1 MKIERAKN
9 AARSTVF
16 GWILSIYKLIVPFAM
31 RTAMIYFMGV
41 QYLGLNSLFTSILSV
56 LNLAEL
62 GVGSA
67 MVYSMY
73 KPIAED
79 DTKKICSLMRLYRKY
94 YRIIGLVIAV
104 AGVVLIPFLP
114 KLVKG
119 SIPSELNLYILYLLN
134 LTATV
139 LTYWLFAY
147 RNCLL
152 MAHQRNDVSSKI
164 SLITITLQY
173 GIQLAVIIFLQDY
186 YLYVIALLVTQII
199 SNMITAFVT
208 KRMYP
213 DYIPVGEVSKDQRK
227 TINRRIKDLF
237 TAKIGAVVVNSAD
250 TIVVSAFLGLEMLA
264 IYQNY
269 FYMLEAVKGL
279 IGIALGACMA
289 GIGNSLI
296 VESKAKNLND
306 LNKLTFIVAWISGM
320 CTCCFLCLYQPFMK
334 LWVGES
340 MMLEYTAVIC
350 FGIYFYVMQI
360 NQLLNI
366 YKDAGGLWHE
376 DRFRPIVTAIA
387 NLAINLLLV
396 NFWGIYGV
404 LLSTVITALFIG
416 MPWLLHNLFT
426 VLFERKEL
434 KGYLLKI
441 LFYAFFSTLACLIC
455 VTICHFINLSGFMQ
469 LIVNMVV
476 CLVVSN
482 VLFFIVYYKR
492 AEFRDSVALVDSIT
506 KNKLRL
512 RKRIFRER
520 GQ

>member
-1 MKIERAKN
+1 MRIERTKN

-16 GWILSIYKLIVPFAM
+16 GWILSIYKLVVPFAM

-41 QYLGLNSLFTSILSV
+41 QYLGLNSLFTSVLSV

-79 DTKKICSLMRLYRKY
+79 DTEKICALMRLYRTY

-104 AGVVLIPFLP
+104 AGVILIPFLP

-119 SIPSELNLYILYLLN
+119 SIPSELNLYVLYLLN

-152 MAHQRNDVSSKI
+152 MAHQRNDVSSKV
-164 SLITITLQY
+164 SLVTITLQY
-173 GIQLAVIIFLQDY
+173 GVQFLVIIFLKDY
-186 YLYVIALLVTQII
+186 YLYVIALLITQIL
-199 SNMITAFVT
+199 SNIMTALIT
-208 KRMYP
+208 KKMYP
-213 DYIPVGEVSKDQRK
+213 DYLPQGTVSKESRK
-227 TINRRIKDLF
+227 MINRRIKDLF
-237 TAKIGAVVVNSAD
+237 TAKIGAVVVLSAD
-250 TIVVSAFLGLEMLA
+250 TIVISAFLGLRMLA

-269 FYMLEAVKGL
+269 FYLLTAVQGL

-296 VESKAKNLND
+296 VESQKKNLDD
-306 LNKLTFIVAWISGM
+306 LNKLTFIISWVSGV

-334 LWVGES
+334 LWVGEDL
-340 MMLEYTAVIC
+340 MLKYGAVIC
-350 FGIYFYVMQI
+350 FAVYFYVMEI

-376 DRFRPIVTAIA
+376 DRFRPIVVAIS
-387 NLAINLLLV
+387 NLSLNLLLV

-404 LLSTVITALFIG
+404 LLSTVVTALFVG

-426 VLFERKEL
+426 VLFEKKHL
-434 KGYLLKI
+434 KGYLYKTLSYG
-441 LFYAFFSTLACLIC
+441 LFSFIACGIS
-455 VTICHFINLSGFMQ
+455 VSICHFIPLSGVLQ
-469 LIVNMVV
+469 LIVNL
-476 CLVVSN
+476 LVSIIIPN
-482 VLFFIVYYKR
+482 TIFFFAYKNR
-492 AEFRDSVALVDSIT
+492 DEFKSSLALVDSLT
-506 KNKLRL
+506 KNKLKLKKRL
-512 RKRIFRER
+512 LREK
-520 GQ
+520 

>member
-16 GWILSIYKLIVPFAM
+16 GCILSIYKLIVPFAM

-79 DTKKICSLMRLYRKY
+79 DTEKICSLMRLYRKY

-104 AGVVLIPFLP
+104 SGVVLIPFLP

-119 SIPSELNLYILYLLN
+119 SIPSELNLYILYILN

-152 MAHQRNDVSSKI
+152 MAHQRNDVSSKV

-173 GIQLAVIIFLQDY
+173 GIQFAVIIFLQDY
-186 YLYVIALLVTQII
+186 YLYIIALLVTQIM
-199 SNMITAFVT
+199 SNILTAFVT

-213 DYIPVGEVSKDQRK
+213 DYTPVGEVSKDQRK

-250 TIVVSAFLGLEMLA
+250 TIVISAFLGLEMLA
-264 IYQNY
+264 VYQNY
-269 FYMLEAVKGL
+269 FYLLEAVKGL

-306 LNKLTFIVAWISGM
+306 LNKLTFIIAWISGM
-320 CTCCFLCLYQPFMK
+320 CTCCFLCMFQPFMQ
-334 LWVGES
+334 LWVGENL
-340 MMLEYTAVIC
+340 MLEYTAVIC
-350 FGIYFYVMQI
+350 FGVYFFVMEI

-376 DRFRPIVTAIA
+376 DRFRPIVTALA
-387 NLAINLLLV
+387 NLVLNLFLV

-404 LLSTVITALFIG
+404 LLSTVLTALFIG
-416 MPWLLHNLFT
+416 MPWLLHNLFS
-426 VLFERKEL
+426 VLFEKKEL
-434 KGYLLKI
+434 KGYLLKT
-441 LFYAFFSTLACLIC
+441 LSYTFFSALACLIC
-455 VTICHFINLSGFMQ
+455 VTVCHFINLSGLIQ
-469 LIVNMVV
+469 LIVNMAV
-476 CLVVSN
+476 CLVISN

-492 AEFRDSVALVDSIT
+492 AEFIDSVALFDYIT
-506 KNKLRL
+506 KNKLHL
-512 RKRIFRER
+512 RKRIFKER

>member
-1 MKIERAKN
+1 MRIERTKN

-16 GWILSIYKLIVPFAM
+16 GWILSIYKLVVPFAM

-41 QYLGLNSLFTSILSV
+41 QYLGLNSLFTSVLSV

-79 DTKKICSLMRLYRKY
+79 DTEKICALMRLYRTY

-104 AGVVLIPFLP
+104 AGVILIPFLP

-119 SIPSELNLYILYLLN
+119 SIPSELNLYVLYLLN

-152 MAHQRNDVSSKI
+152 MAHQRNDVSSKV
-164 SLITITLQY
+164 SLVTITLQY
-173 GIQLAVIIFLQDY
+173 GVQFLVIIFLKDY
-186 YLYVIALLVTQII
+186 YLYVIALLITQIL
-199 SNMITAFVT
+199 SNIMTALMT
-208 KRMYP
+208 KKMYP
-213 DYIPVGEVSKDQRK
+213 DYLPQGTVSKESRK
-227 TINRRIKDLF
+227 MINRRIKDLF
-237 TAKIGAVVVNSAD
+237 TAKIGAVVVLSAD
-250 TIVVSAFLGLEMLA
+250 TIVISAFLGLRMLA

-269 FYMLEAVKGL
+269 FYLLTAVQGL

-296 VESKAKNLND
+296 VESQKKNLDD
-306 LNKLTFIVAWISGM
+306 LNKLTFIISWISGV

-334 LWVGES
+334 LWVREDL
-340 MMLEYTAVIC
+340 MLKYGAVIC
-350 FGIYFYVMQI
+350 FAVYFYVMEI

-376 DRFRPIVTAIA
+376 DRFRPIVVAIS
-387 NLAINLLLV
+387 NLSLNLLLV

-404 LLSTVITALFIG
+404 LLSTVVTALFVG

-426 VLFERKEL
+426 VLFEKKHL
-434 KGYLLKI
+434 KGYLYKTLSYG
-441 LFYAFFSTLACLIC
+441 LFSFIACGIS
-455 VTICHFINLSGFMQ
+455 VSICHFIPLSGVLQ
-469 LIVNMVV
+469 LIVNL
-476 CLVVSN
+476 LVSIIIPN
-482 VLFFIVYYKR
+482 TIFFFAYKNR
-492 AEFRDSVALVDSIT
+492 DEFKSSLALVDSLT
-506 KNKLRL
+506 KNKLKLKKRL
-512 RKRIFRER
+512 LREK
-520 GQ
+520 

>member
-1 MKIERAKN
+1 MRIERTKN

-16 GWILSIYKLIVPFAM
+16 GWILSIYKLVVPFAM

-41 QYLGLNSLFTSILSV
+41 QYLGLNSLFTSVLSV

-79 DTKKICSLMRLYRKY
+79 NTEKICALMRLYRTY

-104 AGVVLIPFLP
+104 AGVILIPFLP

-134 LTATV
+134 LIATV

-152 MAHQRNDVSSKI
+152 MAHQRNDVSSKV
-164 SLITITLQY
+164 SLVTITFQY
-173 GIQLAVIIFLQDY
+173 AIQFLVIIFLKDY
-186 YLYVIALLVTQII
+186 YLYVIALLITQVI
-199 SNMITAFVT
+199 SNIVTALIT
-208 KRMYP
+208 KKMYP
-213 DYIPVGEVSKDQRK
+213 DYLPQGTVSKENRK
-227 TINRRIKDLF
+227 VINRRIKDLF

-250 TIVVSAFLGLEMLA
+250 TIVISAFLGLQMLA

-269 FYMLEAVKGL
+269 FYLLTSVKEL

-296 VESKAKNLND
+296 VESKKKNLDD
-306 LNKLTFIVAWISGM
+306 LNKLTFIISWVSGV
-320 CTCCFLCLYQPFMK
+320 CTCCFLCLYQPFME
-334 LWVGES
+334 LWVGKDL
-340 MMLEYTAVIC
+340 MLDYTAVIC
-350 FGIYFYVMQI
+350 FGIYFYIMEI

-376 DRFRPIVTAIA
+376 DRFRPIVTAAA
-387 NLAINLLLV
+387 NLVLNLILV

-404 LLSTVITALFIG
+404 LLSTVVTALIIG

-426 VLFERKEL
+426 VLFEKKHL
-434 KGYLLKI
+434 KGYLKKLTSYF
-441 LFYAFFSTLACLIC
+441 LFSVISCVVS
-455 VTICHFINLSGFMQ
+455 VTICHFIPLSGVMQ
-469 LIVNMVV
+469 LIVN
-476 CLVVSN
+476 LVISLFVPN
-482 VLFFIVYYKR
+482 VLFFIAYYKR
-492 AEFRDSVALVDSIT
+492 DEFRSSVALVDSLT
-506 KNKLRL
+506 KNKLKL
-512 RKRIFRER
+512 RKRLLR
-520 GQ
+520 GK